1 MMRRALIDW
10 LTMHLTKL
18 VMDRSAV
25 LLLGVSVG
33 VAIGFS
39 FLGGSGPAGSTV
51 IASSCPAAI
60 HAGATLG
67 SPEVAG
73 AQQCAAPAQR
83 QLIATLQQH
92 RAVRVAVFGDSYGD
106 GVWSGLQR
114 QLKPSDGYEV
124 IKYSQPASGFTRYR
138 TLNLEK
144 HAAEQLGD
152 SKIDVAVIS
161 FGANDVQGIITDEGK
176 HAPLMGDL
184 WKAQIGKRI
193 ERYVALLRQHN
204 AQVYWVGLPP
214 MRDAA
219 FEAQVSAIN
228 AFYASEMARLGVPF
242 LDSRPVTSD
251 AKGGYSAYL
260 PDPKTGERTLVR
272 AGDGIH
278 MSMTGY
284 VWITRSLAGR
294 IRDYVDASRTIAA
307 PARKDAG
314 K

>member
-1 MMRRALIDW
+1 MQ
-10 LTMHLTKL
+10 LTKL

-33 VAIGFS
+33 AAIGFS
-39 FLGGSGPAGSTV
+39 FLGGTGPAGSTV
-51 IASSCPAAI
+51 IAGSCSPAV
-60 HAGATLG
+60 HKDATLRA
-67 SPEVAG
+67 PEVSG
-73 AQQCAAPAQR
+73 AKQCAAPAQR
-83 QLIATLQQH
+83 QLISTL
-92 RAVRVAVFGDSYGD
+92 RAQRAIRVAVFGDSYGD

-114 QLKPSDGYEV
+114 QLKPADGYEV

-138 TLNLEK
+138 TLNLEA

-152 SKIDVAVIS
+152 AKVDVAVIS
-161 FGANDVQGIITDEGK
+161 FGANDVQGIVTDEGK

-193 ERYVALLRQHN
+193 ERYVTLLRQHN
-204 AQVYWVGLPP
+204 ALVYWVGLPR

-219 FEAQVSAIN
+219 FDAQVGAIN
-228 AFYASEMARLGVPF
+228 DFYASEMAKLDVPF
-242 LDSRPVTSD
+242 LDSRQVVSD
-251 AKGGYSAYL
+251 AQGGYAAYL

-278 MSMTGY
+278 MSMPGY
-284 VWITRSLAGR
+284 LWITRGLAGR
-294 IRDYVDASRTIAA
+294 IRDYVDATRTIAEPA
-307 PARKDAG
+307 PRDAG

>member
-1 MMRRALIDW
+1 MTFRA
-10 LTMHLTKL
+10 
-18 VMDRSAV
+18 
-25 LLLGVSVG
+25 
-33 VAIGFS
+33 
-39 FLGGSGPAGSTV
+39 
-51 IASSCPAAI
+51 
-60 HAGATLG
+60 
-67 SPEVAG
+67 PEVSG

-83 QLIATLQQH
+83 ALISTL
-92 RAVRVAVFGDSYGD
+92 RARRSIRVAVFGDSYGD

-114 QLKPSDGYEV
+114 QLKPADGYEV

-138 TLNLEK
+138 TLNLET
-144 HAAEQLGD
+144 HAAEQLGNEN
-152 SKIDVAVIS
+152 INVAVIS

-193 ERYVALLRQHN
+193 ERYVALLRKHN
-204 AQVYWVGLPP
+204 ALVYWVGLPP
-214 MRDAA
+214 MRDPV

-242 LDSRPVTSD
+242 LDSRAVVSD
-251 AKGGYSAYL
+251 AKGAYAAYL

-294 IRDYVDASRTIAA
+294 IRDYVDATRPIAE
-307 PARKDAG
+307 PAQ
-314 K
+314 

>member
-1 MMRRALIDW
+1 MQ
-10 LTMHLTKL
+10 LTKL

-51 IASSCPAAI
+51 ITGSCSPAI
-60 HAGATLG
+60 HASATLRV
-67 SPEVAG
+67 PEVSG
-73 AQQCAAPAQR
+73 AKQCAAPAQR
-83 QLIATLQQH
+83 QLISTLRAH

-114 QLKPSDGYEV
+114 QLKPADGYEV

-138 TLNLEK
+138 TLNLEA
-144 HAAEQLGD
+144 HAAEQLGND
-152 SKIDVAVIS
+152 KIDIAVIS
-161 FGANDVQGIITDEGK
+161 FGANDVQGIVTDEGK

-193 ERYVALLRQHN
+193 ERYVTLLRRHN
-204 AQVYWVGLPP
+204 ALVYWVGLPP
-214 MRDAA
+214 MRDGA
-219 FEAQVSAIN
+219 FEAQVNAIN
-228 AFYASEMARLGVPF
+228 AFYASEMARLEVPF
-242 LDSRPVTSD
+242 LDSRPVASD
-251 AKGGYSAYL
+251 AKGQYAAYL

-294 IRDYVDASRTIAA
+294 IRDYVDATKTIAEPA
-307 PARKDAG
+307 PKDEG

>member
-1 MMRRALIDW
+1 MQ
-10 LTMHLTKL
+10 LTKL

-39 FLGGSGPAGSTV
+39 FLGGPGPARSTV
-51 IASSCPAAI
+51 INGSCSPAV
-60 HAGATLG
+60 HKDATLRP
-67 SPEVAG
+67 PEVTG
-73 AQQCAAPAQR
+73 ARQCAAPAQR
-83 QLIATLQQH
+83 QLISTL
-92 RAVRVAVFGDSYGD
+92 RANRPVRVAVFGDSYGD

-114 QLKPSDGYEV
+114 QLKPADGYQV

-138 TLNLEK
+138 TLNLEA

-152 SKIDVAVIS
+152 DKIDVAVIS
-161 FGANDVQGIITDEGK
+161 FGANDAQGIITDEGK

-204 AQVYWVGLPP
+204 ALVYWVGLPR

-219 FEAQVSAIN
+219 FDAQVGAIN
-228 AFYASEMARLGVPF
+228 DFYASEMAKLDVPF
-242 LDSRPVTSD
+242 LDSRPVASD
-251 AKGGYSAYL
+251 TKGQYAAYL
-260 PDPKTGERTLVR
+260 PDPKTGERTLMR

-284 VWITRSLAGR
+284 VWITRVLAGR
-294 IRDYVDASRTIAA
+294 IRDYVDATRTIAEPA
-307 PARKDAG
+307 PKEAG

>member
-1 MMRRALIDW
+1 MRRTLIDW
-10 LTMHLTKL
+10 LTMKLTKI

-33 VAIGFS
+33 GVIGFS

-51 IASSCPAAI
+51 ITASCSPTI
-60 HAGATLG
+60 HKDATLRP
-67 SPEVAG
+67 PEVSG
-73 AQQCAAPAQR
+73 AKQCAAPAQR
-83 QLIATLQQH
+83 QLISTLREH

-114 QLKPSDGYEV
+114 QLKPADGYEV

-138 TLNLEK
+138 TLNLEA

-152 SKIDVAVIS
+152 SRVDIAVIS

-204 AQVYWVGLPP
+204 ALVYWVGLPR
-214 MRDAA
+214 MREPA
-219 FEAQVSAIN
+219 FDAQVGAIN
-228 AFYASEMARLGVPF
+228 DFYASEMAKLEVPF
-242 LDSRPVTSD
+242 LDSRAVVSD
-251 AKGGYSAYL
+251 AKGGYAAYL
-260 PDPKTGERTLVR
+260 PDSKTGERTLIR

-294 IRDYVDASRTIAA
+294 IRDYVDATKTIADPA
-307 PARKDAG
+307 PKDAG